1 MTDEQNNN
9 PSTPATPST
18 SAPSDQPSAA
28 APLNDA
34 KAGASAASDKAIPA
48 SSVITGS
55 TAPTAEKATTPE
67 KAARPE
73 KPGKSP
79 KAEKP
84 EFSKPE
90 KPVPVKARLGMG
102 ARFVLFLALLLAAT
116 AAAGAGYLFYWLQQQ
131 RVTYVEDQLRLNSQ
145 LSERT
150 AQITRLQNDLQQASQ
165 QLAQDRAALVKATES
180 RNQLQGRMAALEKD
194 IAQVTGAHR
203 IDWMLREAEH
213 FVMVAERR
221 VSLLGDAGGALAL
234 LQEADDIVRDMQ
246 EPAARPLRDAL
257 VKDMHSLKLAS
268 QTSIDYDGIFL
279 RIEQLVKRVPA
290 LNIPRY
296 ELYQSNP
303 GASSAEP
310 LPQDGVPLLWRRFTD
325 FFKSLVRFQKHDKMK
340 PLLLSTEREYLAQ
353 GIVLLLEQSQLAL
366 LRGDNQAYRL
376 SLLEARSRVDGYINL
391 QTEESKVFL
400 TELDVLAA
408 VKLRPPVPAIDD
420 SVRAVQ
426 VFREFWAKEKIE
438 REQLIRK
445 IERVPGAIAAPAPAP
460 TPAAAPAAEAKP

>member
-9 PSTPATPST
+9 PSTPAAPST
-18 SAPSDQPSAA
+18 SAPSEQ
-28 APLNDA
+28 
-34 KAGASAASDKAIPA
+34 AIPA
-48 SSVITGS
+48 SV
-55 TAPTAEKATTPE
+55 TAE

-73 KPGKSP
+73 KPGKP
-79 KAEKP
+79 AKAEKT
-84 EFSKPE
+84 ESFKPE
-90 KPVPVKARLGMG
+90 KPVPVKAKLGMG
-102 ARFVLFLALLLAAT
+102 ARFALFLALLLAAT

-145 LSERT
+145 LSARAVELT
-150 AQITRLQNDLQQASQ
+150 SLKNDLQQATQ

-180 RNQLQGRMAALEKD
+180 RNQLQGRMAALEKE

-213 FVMVAERR
+213 FIMVAERR
-221 VSLLGDAGGALAL
+221 VSLLGDASGALAL
-234 LQEADDIVRDMQ
+234 LQEADGIVRDMQ

-257 VKDMHSLKLAS
+257 VKDMHNLKLAA

-445 IERVPGAIAAPAPAP
+445 IEKAPAVSSAAASPAPA
-460 TPAAAPAAEAKP
+460 AATSAATPAAEAKP